1 MGRPTL
7 WRELA
12 RSSPATQIEVV
23 ESSGRA
29 WASSG
34 VGAVGWAVLK
44 EFIGWN
50 DMVGCFSRGDLW
62 ACGSLI
68 LDAIP
73 WTSVISKGKKIL
85 RAISAISSAISAWQ
99 KAQERARKIIAAA
112 KAAWAAAEKAA
123 AAAKAAA
130 KRAAQAAKKRAAAA
144 KAAATRAAKR
154 QQKNTGNAVQ
164 KTARSNVQKTAAD
177 KKSTTASKQ
186 SKGGGNGTSSREP
199 DQGEPAACT
208 VNSFVPGTKVLMA
221 DGTAKPIEDVD
232 NGDTVQATDP
242 ETGDTTTQTVTAE
255 IKGEGLKHL
264 VRITIDTDGG
274 KGTGTAT
281 VTATDGHPFWVP
293 ELHDWIDATD
303 LTPGQWLRT
312 SAGTHVQITAVKRR
326 TTTSATVHNLT
337 ITNTHTYYVL
347 AGATPVLVHN
357 CGTTNGGKYGDLQPA
372 GAGNEINHIPA
383 NASSPL
389 SKYSGPSIRMDYA
402 DHRAVYSTG
411 SSLASKAWRMR
422 QKELIDAGDFRSA
435 IQMDVDDI
443 RARFGNK
450 YDEAIT
456 EMWMSLSQNKAL
468 RKWATDRQNP

>member
-1 MGRPTL
+1 M
-7 WRELA
+7 
-12 RSSPATQIEVV
+12 

-123 AAAKAAA
+123 AKAAA

-164 KTARSNVQKTAAD
+164 KTAAG
-177 KKSTTASKQ
+177 KKSTTAAKQ
-186 SKGGGNGTSSREP
+186 SKGAGNGTSSKKT
-199 DQGEPAACT
+199 DQGTPAACT

-221 DGTAKPIEDVD
+221 DGTTKPIEDVD

-264 VRITIDTDGG
+264 VSITIDTDGE

-293 ELHDWIDATD
+293 ELHDWIDATE

-312 SAGTHVQITAVKRR
+312 SAGTHVQITAVKHR

-337 ITNTHTYYVL
+337 VSNAHTYYVL

-357 CGTTNGGKYGDLQPA
+357 TGGNGHMCDISVTSQDGSTSDISLESGDMTPEEASLGYPNNSAFTHTEHRFSRMA
-372 GAGNEINHIPA
+372 GASTGPKVSLPNDPFA
-383 NASSPL
+383 GKFPL
-389 SKYSGPSIRMDYA
+389 S
-402 DHRAVYSTG
+402 
-411 SSLASKAWRMR
+411 
-422 QKELIDAGDFRSA
+422 AGDSVRMQGQLPPCSRCKGA
-435 IQMDVDDI
+435 MNRMVNEL
-443 RARFGNK
+443 GVSVT
-450 YDEAIT
+450 YDWSGAKGAGSWT
-456 EMWMSLSQNKAL
+456 AG
-468 RKWATDRQNP
+468 RRRR